1 MSKSRTA
8 FAAALALA
16 LGGAASPALGDDTTR
31 TIRALLSGYDEVPAV
46 STAGTGEFSA
56 RVTGDAI
63 AYRLSYQNLRG
74 STTAAAH
81 IHFGNAGTT
90 GGVIV
95 HLCGGGAAPACPP
108 VGGTVEGVIT
118 AAQIEGPAGQG
129 IAPGEYGEVLAAI
142 RAGVTYVNVH
152 TNLHPS
158 GEIRGQ
164 VK

>member
-1 MSKSRTA
+1 MGKSRTA
-8 FAAALALA
+8 LAATLALA
-16 LGGAASPALGDDTTR
+16 LGAVASPALGDDTTR

-81 IHFGNAGTT
+81 IHFGNAGTN

-95 HLCGGGAAPACPP
+95 HLCGGSAPACPP

-129 IAPGEYGEVLAAI
+129 IAPGEYVEVLAAI

-152 TNLHPS
+152 TDLHPS